1 MQLAVLLLVSL
12 LGKDTMGETTLDTAV
27 LGGGCFWCMEAIF
40 QQVVGVEEVLP
51 GYAGGFVE
59 NPTYEQVCSDTTG
72 HAEVVRIVFDPAK
85 ISYETLLKIFWTV
98 HDPTTPNRQGNDVG
112 SQYRSIILY
121 RTPQQQAIAERLR
134 ETFAAPLWEKPIV
147 TEIKPLD
154 KFYPAEE
161 YHRNYF
167 ARHPEQAYC
176 QLVIQPKVQKFREKF
191 QHLLKTTR

>member
-1 MQLAVLLLVSL
+1 MQLAVLLLVGL
-12 LGKDTMGETTLDTAV
+12 MGKNAMGETTLDTAV

-40 QQVVGVEEVLP
+40 QQVIGVEEVLP

-98 HDPTTPNRQGNDVG
+98 HDPTTPDRQGNDVG

-134 ETFAAPLWEKPIV
+134 EAFAAPLWEKPIV

-191 QHLLKTTR
+191 QHLLKATR

>member
-1 MQLAVLLLVSL
+1 MRLVVLLLMSL
-12 LGKDTMGETTLDTAV
+12 IGKNAMGETTLDTAV
-27 LGGGCFWCMEAIF
+27 VGGGCFWCMEAIF
-40 QQVVGVEEVLP
+40 QQVIGVEEVLP

-121 RTPQQQAIAERLR
+121 QTLQQQAVAERLR

-147 TEIKPLD
+147 TEIKPLG

>member
-1 MQLAVLLLVSL
+1 
-12 LGKDTMGETTLDTAV
+12 MGETTLDTAV

-40 QQVVGVEEVLP
+40 QQVIGVEEVLP

-85 ISYETLLKIFWTV
+85 ISYETLLKIFWSV

>member
-1 MQLAVLLLVSL
+1 MRLVVLLLMSL
-12 LGKDTMGETTLDTAV
+12 MGKNAMEETTLDTAV

-40 QQVVGVEEVLP
+40 QQVIGVEEVLP

-134 ETFAAPLWEKPIV
+134 EMFAAPLWEKPIV

>member
-1 MQLAVLLLVSL
+1 MAQEIAVF
-12 LGKDTMGETTLDTAV
+12 
-27 LGGGCFWCMEAIF
+27 GGGCFWCLEAIF
-40 QQVVGVEEVLP
+40 QEVIGVQQVLP
-51 GYAGGFVE
+51 GYAGGHTP

-72 HAEVVRIVFDPAK
+72 HAEVVQITFDPDR
-85 ISYETLLKIFWTV
+85 ISYETLLKIFWTI

-121 RTPQQQAIAERLR
+121 RSAEQKATAERLR
-134 ETFAAPLWEKPIV
+134 RTFAEPLWEKPVV

-154 KFYPAEE
+154 IFYPAES

-176 QLVIQPKVQKFREKF
+176 QLVIQPKVQKFRQQF
-191 QHLLKTTR
+191 QHLLKTKQE

>member
-1 MQLAVLLLVSL
+1 MQLAILLLMSL
-12 LGKDTMGETTLDTAV
+12 IGKAAMGETTLDTAV

-40 QQVVGVEEVLP
+40 QQVIGVEEVLP

-85 ISYETLLKIFWTV
+85 ISYEMLLKIFWTV

-121 RTPQQQAIAERLR
+121 RTPQQRAIAERLR
-134 ETFAAPLWEKPIV
+134 ETFAASLWEKPIV

-191 QHLLKTTR
+191 QHLLKTVR

>member
-134 ETFAAPLWEKPIV
+134 ETFAAPLWEKPVV

>member
-1 MQLAVLLLVSL
+1 MRLAVLLLMSL
-12 LGKDTMGETTLDTAV
+12 MGKNAMEETTLDTAV

-40 QQVVGVEEVLP
+40 QQVIGVEEVLP

-134 ETFAAPLWEKPIV
+134 EMFAAPLWEKPIV

>member
-1 MQLAVLLLVSL
+1 MQLAVLLLVGL
-12 LGKDTMGETTLDTAV
+12 MGKNAMGETTLDTAV

-40 QQVVGVEEVLP
+40 QQVIGVEEVLP

-72 HAEVVRIVFDPAK
+72 HAEVVRIVFDPTK

-154 KFYPAEE
+154 RFYPAEE
-161 YHRNYF
+161 YHQNYF

-191 QHLLKTTR
+191 QHLLKATR